1 MKISALSENAAWHE
15 KLLQGLL
22 LAFALALPISISL
35 AQPLIFLAI
44 PFWLFDLVRRR
55 DMSPLQCPYFW
66 PVAVFSVIALLSSV
80 WGVRPEIS
88 LPKCHRLLLLLL
100 IFMMGSAFRPDR
112 AGGWEK
118 ARLAVILF
126 IAGITMRA
134 VYDVIRVV
142 VQVERGVDLYDTGN
156 MRDPQMYM
164 TGLCLLA
171 GAFIGRGPVRKQVP
185 ALVSLGLNAVGLIL
199 HFKRGAWFSFLL
211 AAGLMSWWAR
221 RRRLVLA
228 VLLCAVAMGFVPQVR
243 HRLQLLQEEFSDRQG
258 GRHVLWTKVAP
269 AMLKQYPLGM
279 GFKATTHEDL
289 RPYAK
294 YVQPGLNHLHNNALQ
309 VTLEMGTA
317 GLAAW
322 LVWMIV
328 TFWML
333 YKASSAR
340 TGEASALALGSLGA
354 FCALM
359 FDGVVEY
366 NFGDSEILMLL
377 CFLMG
382 LSCVIRHKQQ
392 AESPS

>member
-1 MKISALSENAAWHE
+1 MTTLSNNPAWHE
-15 KLLQGLL
+15 KLLQALL
-22 LAFALALPISISL
+22 LGFALALPISISL

-44 PFWLFDLVRRR
+44 PFWVYGLVARKET
-55 DMSPLQCPYFW
+55 SFLQCPYFW
-66 PVAVFSVIALLSSV
+66 PIVVFAVIAVLSSF

-88 LPKCHRLLLLLL
+88 LPKCHRLLLLLV

-112 AGGWEK
+112 EGGWEK
-118 ARLAVILF
+118 ARLSAVMF
-126 IAGITMRA
+126 IVGTTLRA
-134 VYDVIRVV
+134 AYDVIRVI
-142 VQVERGVDLYDTGN
+142 VEVRRGVQLYDTGN

-164 TGLCLLA
+164 AALCILA
-171 GAFIGRGPVRKQVP
+171 AAFIGRGPVRKQGP
-185 ALVSLGLNAVGLIL
+185 AWVALGLNAVGLVL

-211 AAGLMSWWAR
+211 SAGLMSWWAR
-221 RRRLVLA
+221 RRKLVLA
-228 VLLCAVAMGFVPQVR
+228 VALCAVAMIFVPQVR
-243 HRLQLLQEEFSDRQG
+243 DRLQLLKEELSDRQG

-289 RPYAK
+289 LPYAK

-322 LVWMIV
+322 LVWMAV

-333 YKASSAR
+333 YKASCKR
-340 TGEASALALGSLGA
+340 MGESVPLALGVLGA

-359 FDGVVEY
+359 FDGMVEY

-382 LSCVIRHKQQ
+382 LSCVIFQKQQ
-392 AESPS
+392 AESLS